1 MYNFNAIIC
10 MQESILLN
18 VETGKYSW
26 KFLCFL
32 GYISESVERR
42 NEFVYIIFYEE
53 VRNNKRSNSRI
64 IINNFLFTEKFI
76 NTRSA
81 NSNRK
86 ISDET
91 WFLSTMYS
99 LARSRADGDSPLT
112 RFTPDSTLQ
121 WSRYR
126 VGSSTAT
133 RESRVCFVKR

>member
-1 MYNFNAIIC
+1 

-18 VETGKYSW
+18 VFDVETGKYSW

-42 NEFVYIIFYEE
+42 NEFVHIIFYEE

-64 IINNFLFTEKFI
+64 ITNNFLFTKKFI

-86 ISDET
+86 ISDKT
-91 WFLSTMYS
+91 
-99 LARSRADGDSPLT
+99 
-112 RFTPDSTLQ
+112 
-121 WSRYR
+121 
-126 VGSSTAT
+126 
-133 RESRVCFVKR
+133 

>member
-1 MYNFNAIIC
+1 

-53 VRNNKRSNSRI
+53 VRNNKRPNSRI
-64 IINNFLFTEKFI
+64 ITNNFLFMEKFI

-91 WFLSTMYS
+91 
-99 LARSRADGDSPLT
+99 
-112 RFTPDSTLQ
+112 
-121 WSRYR
+121 
-126 VGSSTAT
+126 
-133 RESRVCFVKR
+133 

>member
-1 MYNFNAIIC
+1 

-18 VETGKYSW
+18 VFDVERGKYSW

-64 IINNFLFTEKFI
+64 ITNNFLFTEKFI

-91 WFLSTMYS
+91 
-99 LARSRADGDSPLT
+99 
-112 RFTPDSTLQ
+112 
-121 WSRYR
+121 
-126 VGSSTAT
+126 
-133 RESRVCFVKR
+133 

>member
-1 MYNFNAIIC
+1 
-10 MQESILLN
+10 MQESIILN
-18 VETGKYSW
+18 VFDVETGKYSW

-42 NEFVYIIFYEE
+42 NEFVYIIFHEE

-64 IINNFLFTEKFI
+64 ITNNFLFTEKFI

-91 WFLSTMYS
+91 
-99 LARSRADGDSPLT
+99 
-112 RFTPDSTLQ
+112 
-121 WSRYR
+121 
-126 VGSSTAT
+126 
-133 RESRVCFVKR
+133 

>member
-91 WFLSTMYS
+91 WFLSTMYL

-112 RFTPDSTLQ
+112 RFTPDSILQ
-121 WSRYR
+121 WSRHR
-126 VGSSTAT
+126 VGSSTACNE
-133 RESRVCFVKR
+133 RESRLFC